1 MRKII
6 LCFFIVFSSFSYSQ
20 SLRSLNIDSYKYIV
34 IDEVSGGKLK
44 EARRFLVKNLQKAGY
59 NVVNLNNP
67 LKTYDKL
74 PEDLEDNPNLGLYLT
89 FNTEAKFS
97 SYETLMILYNYDNK
111 ELFRRN
117 NSSGSL
123 LSKAIKNTI
132 SSLTS
137 YNYRYKED

>member
-20 SLRSLNIDSYKYIV
+20 SLRSLDIDSYKYIV

-44 EARRFLVKNLQKAGY
+44 ETRRFLVKNLQKAGY
-59 NVVNLNNP
+59 KVVNLNNP

-74 PEDLEDNPNLGLYLT
+74 PEDLKDNPNLGLYLT

-111 ELFRRN
+111 ELFRMY
-117 NSSGSL
+117 NSSASL

-137 YNYRYKED
+137 YVYRYKED

>member
-20 SLRSLNIDSYKYIV
+20 SLRSLDIDSYKYIV

-137 YNYRYKED
+137 YNYRYTED

>member
-1 MRKII
+1 MKKLIV
-6 LCFFIVFSSFSYSQ
+6 FFLIVFSSFSYSQ
-20 SLRSLNIDSYKYIV
+20 SLRSIDIDSYKYIV

-44 EARRFLVKNLQKAGY
+44 ETRRFLVKNLQKAGY

-67 LKTYDKL
+67 LRTYDNFPK
-74 PEDLEDNPNLGLYLT
+74 DLEDNPNLGLYLT
-89 FNTEAKFS
+89 FNTEARFS

-137 YNYRYKED
+137 YNYRYKEN

>member
-1 MRKII
+1 MKKIFLSVLI
-6 LCFFIVFSSFSYSQ
+6 LFTTFSYSQ
-20 SLRSLNIDSYKYIV
+20 SLRSINIDSYKYIV
-34 IDEVSGGKLK
+34 VDEVSGGKMK
-44 EARRFLVKNLQKAGY
+44 ETRRFIVKNLQKAGY

-67 LKTYDKL
+67 LKTYDKF

-111 ELFRRN
+111 ELFRRS

-137 YNYRYKED
+137 YNYRYIED

>member
-74 PEDLEDNPNLGLYLT
+74 PKDLEDNPNLGLYLT

-137 YNYRYKED
+137 YNYIYKED

>member
-20 SLRSLNIDSYKYIV
+20 SLRSLDIDSYKYIV

-74 PEDLEDNPNLGLYLT
+74 PKDLEDNPNLGLYLT